1 MGVTQG
7 LEICHGQCWV
17 LSCLEHFRRGLERML
32 AKGMAERMTKGMEAD
47 QKWMQKDYKE
57 SEKGTGG
64 ETGLGRG

>member
-17 LSCLEHFRRGLERML
+17 LSCEDHLRRDLERTL
-32 AKGMAERMTKGMEAD
+32 AKGMEAD
-47 QKWMQKDYKE
+47 QKWMSKDYKE
-57 SEKGTGG
+57 SEKGTGR